1 MNKLAWGSLFAKG
14 LRTMGK
20 KIVVYKHVRKVM
32 NVFVNSRKLL
42 VRTK

>member
-14 LRTMGK
+14 LGNNGK

-32 NVFVNSRKLL
+32 NVFVISRKLL
-42 VRTK
+42 VKAK